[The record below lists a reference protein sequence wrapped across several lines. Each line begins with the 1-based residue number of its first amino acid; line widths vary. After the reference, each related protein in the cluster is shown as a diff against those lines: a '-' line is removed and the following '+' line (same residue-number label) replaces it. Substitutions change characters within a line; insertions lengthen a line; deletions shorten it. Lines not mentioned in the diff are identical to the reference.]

1 MVLKF
6 VICGIEHSGTTLL
19 SDIFRQVPEL
29 DSGFEV
35 GVLLGESPKQFS
47 DIQPFYKNM
56 LGGWQIE
63 KEDLRIICDT
73 NSFLEFYQGL
83 KNKSRVLK
91 PSVKNIFDKTP
102 RYFSSIFKCYEKM
115 QVPFIATYKDPRSLV
130 FSDFKRTGKG
140 KDFNTWYE
148 TYKKPKLGYLKNIYV
163 NNYLPWKMGLQNNEF
178 SSILCISLEEICLN
192 TRQTMNLIFYH
203 TGIEFKI
210 EYLLLKNLRY
220 AHTIKPEISSR
231 IPFEY
236 INAFTKY
243 QQEII
248 ENDFSVLKDWFY
260 R

>member
-6 VICGIEHSGTTLL
+6 IICGVEHSGTTLL

-35 GVLLGESPKQFS
+35 GVLLGDSPKQFS

-63 KEDLRIICDT
+63 EEDLRTICDT

-83 KNKSRVLK
+83 KNNSRVLK

-102 RYFSSIFKCYEKM
+102 RYFSKIFKCYDKI
-115 QVPFIATYKDPRSLV
+115 QVPFIATYKDPRALV

-148 TYKKPKLGYLKNIYV
+148 AYKKPKLGYLKNIYV
-163 NNYLPWKMGLQNNEF
+163 NNYLPWKIGLQKNEW
-178 SSILCISLEEICLN
+178 SGILCISLEEICLN
-192 TRQTMNLIFYH
+192 TRQAMNLIFFYV
-203 TGIEFKI
+203 GIEFKL
-210 EYLLLKNLRY
+210 EYLLLDNLRY
-220 AHTIKPEISSR
+220 KHTRKLEISSR

-236 INAFTKY
+236 LEFFKKSDLLR
-243 QQEII
+243 I
-248 ENDFSVLKDWFY
+248 EKDFCQFEDWFY
-260 R
+260 E